1 VFLVQAEE
9 MEGAVVYTI
18 LLIKDGVW
26 DNINDIVGNKRRL
39 EAGLQYEN
47 NLWGHGARG
56 TRIPRLTIHM
66 VTFLEGGGQIVEM
79 VCSLEG
85 RYRRLPGN
93 LPGNQNYP
101 RSGVMYPI
109 NR

>member
-1 VFLVQAEE
+1 MDYVQGEIVGHHASGVFLVQAEE

-26 DNINDIVGNKRRL
+26 DTINDIVGNKRRL

-47 NLWGHGARG
+47 NFLGDGARG

-66 VTFLEGGGQIVEM
+66 VTFLEGGANCRG
-79 VCSLEG
+79 
-85 RYRRLPGN
+85 
-93 LPGNQNYP
+93 
-101 RSGVMYPI
+101 GV
-109 NR
+109 